1 VTEQLPI
8 STLQPFSRGLSDE
21 QVRAVHYATLQI
33 LSQTGVEMR
42 DLQGRE
48 ILLEAGARESR
59 SPSTESGYSRVKIP
73 ENLVTDAIDKAPSR
87 IPMYDRLGNLAMP
100 LELGNVFFGAGSDTT
115 FTLDVQTGERRRT
128 TARDVEEIARLC
140 DALDNIDFVMSMGN
154 PSDVPPD
161 DLFIHEFA
169 GMIRGSVKPNVY
181 TAKDRADVEDIY
193 RIAAAVAGDEQHLRE
208 RPFFLLYAEPI
219 SPLMIIEESLQ
230 KLIFCAEKG
239 VPSGYIPS
247 PNTGGG
253 GPITLAGAL
262 ALGNAECLVGLV
274 IAQLLNP
281 GTPYIYGMNT
291 AAMDM
296 KTTIISYGSPEW
308 PLGMMAQMDLARHYN
323 LPAWSAA
330 GATDSKLVDAQ
341 AGIEITFSILANFL
355 ARATLVHDVGYIE
368 YGSTSSME
376 ALVIADEVIRATRFL
391 VEGVDV
397 SPRTLALDATDRV
410 RPGGGYLADE
420 HTLDNWRWAQWRAD
434 LTDRERYEDWVERGS
449 KDMFARANERAKKIL
464 QEHEVPQLPEEAET
478 VIAEILGRRVAER
491 VE

>member
-1 VTEQLPI
+1 VTQQLSIP
-8 STLQPFSRGLSDE
+8 TLKPFVRGLSDE
-21 QVRAVHYATLQI
+21 QVREVHYATLEI
-33 LSQTGVEMR
+33 LSHTGVDMQ
-42 DLQGRE
+42 DPQGRQ
-48 ILLEAGARESR
+48 ILLEAGAWESDGR
-59 SPSTESGYSRVKIP
+59 LKIP
-73 ENLVTDAIDKAPSR
+73 EHLVTDAIDKAPSR
-87 IPMYDRLGNLAMP
+87 IPMHDRLGNLTMP
-100 LELGNVFFGAGSDTT
+100 LELGKVFFGSGSDTT
-115 FTLDVQTGERRRT
+115 FTLDVETGERRRT
-128 TARDVEEIARLC
+128 TAQDVEDIARLC
-140 DALDNIDFVMSMGN
+140 DALDSIDFIMSMSN

-161 DLFIHEFA
+161 DLYIHEFA

-193 RIAAAVAGDEQHLRE
+193 RIAAAVAGGEQALRE
-208 RPFFLLYAEPI
+208 KPFFLLYAEPI

-247 PNTGGG
+247 PNMGGG

-296 KTTIISYGSPEW
+296 KSTIISYGSPEW
-308 PLGMMAQMDLARHYN
+308 PLGMMAQMDLARYYN
-323 LPAWSAA
+323 LPGWSAA

-376 ALVIADEVIRATRFL
+376 ALVIANEIIRETRFL
-391 VEGVDV
+391 TQGVEV
-397 SPRTLALDATDRV
+397 SPRTLALDATARV
-410 RPGGGYLADE
+410 RPGGGYLADD
-420 HTLDNWRWAQWRAD
+420 HTLENWRWAQWHPD
-434 LTDRERYEDWVERGS
+434 LIDRQRYDGWVESGS
-449 KDMFARANERAKKIL
+449 KDMFTRANERAWKIL
-464 QEHEVPQLPEEAET
+464 EEHEVPPLPEEAEDT
-478 VIAEILGRRVAER
+478 IREILEERAAGR
-491 VE
+491 